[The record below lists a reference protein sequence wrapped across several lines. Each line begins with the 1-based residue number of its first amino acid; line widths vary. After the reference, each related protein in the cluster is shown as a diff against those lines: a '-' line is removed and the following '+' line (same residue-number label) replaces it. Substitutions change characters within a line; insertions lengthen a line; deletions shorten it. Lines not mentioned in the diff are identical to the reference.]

1 MTSFSARAADLFR
14 RPRLLGSPAAVA
26 FLAAALMVA
35 LGTWQIWR
43 GRQAA
48 LADAQA
54 DTRNLARS
62 LIQHTARSIEA
73 ADLILSGVVDH
84 IESGALADRS
94 ALRSF
99 LQRRLGLITH
109 VSGLSV
115 QDTQGNWLSDSL
127 DGPPLPINSGD
138 RPYFVHHQADPSRT
152 LHIDAPMRSRRSG
165 RIIVPLSQ
173 RWNGP
178 DGQFGG
184 VVVASLMPEHFQAFY
199 RDLGVGER
207 GSISLLDADG
217 TLLVRHPHDDRSVGR
232 DLSGTDLFRQALPQ
246 AMSGVFR
253 ARSSLDGEERIVAY
267 ERLEAYPL
275 VVTVARSVPETL
287 ATWRHDALIDGF
299 ALGVAAATLCGLGIG
314 LARHQRRTVAAERAV
329 RASEARFRLLSEHAL
344 DMIVWADLDTTRRYV
359 SPASRDLLGY
369 EPETLIGTKPL
380 DSVHPD
386 DCGACAEVLTDLARG
401 RRDTATSRLRYRR
414 RDGSYIWVEAKFRLL
429 RDPAGTPTGYV
440 AVVRDVSERQ
450 RHKEALERAAEA
462 AEQASQA
469 KTDFLASMSHEIRTP
484 LNGILGYTEMLLDDD
499 ALSENQRRQAE
510 RIQSA
515 GSALL
520 TIVDDLLDFSKVEAG
535 QIDLD
540 LQPFRLGAL
549 IDNTVSIIRGAA
561 GAKDIGVAVA
571 VAPEVPAVLVGDH
584 GRLRQILLNLLNNA
598 VKFTPAGSVTLSVT
612 RDPATRMLRFSVADT
627 GIGIPEDR
635 QNRLFQRFSQVDGSI
650 RRRFGGTGLGLA
662 ISKTLVERMGGT
674 IGVESR
680 AGAGAT
686 FWFTVPLDE
695 AEAEAAAP
703 AVPVACRAASPARL
717 LLVEDLEINRDLAR
731 AVLEAAGHHVDLATD
746 GVEAVRA
753 VQDRAYDLVL
763 MDVQMPGMDGLTA
776 TRHIRAL
783 PGPAGRVPI
792 IAMTANI
799 LPKQIEALREAGMD
813 GHVGKPFKR
822 ADLAGLIARHRA
834 RPADEP
840 AGLVDPAAFAAVR
853 DLLGAE
859 RTEAL
864 LALLAAELTERMD
877 ATDPDRERLARDAHA
892 MMSAAGALGFADL
905 SALCREIEQAAIGSH
920 DLSTQD
926 LEPLL
931 GRFDVARR
939 TALGEIARL
948 RDAARR
954 VQEPTA

>member
-1 MTSFSARAADLFR
+1 MTSLSAWAAGLLR
-14 RPRLLGSPAAVA
+14 RPRLLGSPAVVA
-26 FLAAALMVA
+26 YLAAALMLSIGA
-35 LGTWQIWR
+35 WQIWR
-43 GRQAA
+43 GREAA

-84 IESGALADRS
+84 IESGALADPA
-94 ALRSF
+94 ALKAH
-99 LQRRLGLITH
+99 LQRRLALITH

-115 QDTQGNWLSDSL
+115 QDAQGDWISDSL
-127 DGPPLPINSGD
+127 GEPVVPINSGD
-138 RPYFVHHQADPSRT
+138 RPYFLHHRTTPSRD
-152 LHIDAPMRSRRSG
+152 LHVDAPMLSRRSG
-165 RIIVPLSQ
+165 RIIVPLSR

-184 VVVASLMPEHFQAFY
+184 VVVASLTPGHFQAFY

-207 GSISLLDADG
+207 GSIALLDADG
-217 TLLVRHPHDDRSVGR
+217 TLLVRHPYDVRTVGR
-232 DLSGTDLFRQALPQ
+232 DLSGTDLFRRALPQ
-246 AMSGVFR
+246 ARSGVFR

-267 ERLEAYPL
+267 ERLDAYPL

-287 ATWRHDALIDGF
+287 TAWRDDALIDGL
-299 ALGVAAATLCGLGIG
+299 ALTIAATTLCGLGIG
-314 LARHQRRTVAAERAV
+314 LARHQRRIAEAEQAV

-344 DMIVWADLDTTRRYV
+344 DMIVWADLDTVRRYV
-359 SPASRDLLGY
+359 SPASREVLGY
-369 EPETLIGTKPL
+369 EPEALIGTKPL

-386 DCGACAEVLTDLARG
+386 DRGGWAAMLSDLTGG

-414 RDGSYIWVEAKFRLL
+414 QDGAYIWVEAKYRLL
-429 RDPAGTPTGYV
+429 RDAAGTPTGYV

-450 RHKEALERAAEA
+450 RHKEALEQAAEA
-462 AEQASQA
+462 AEQASRA
-469 KTDFLASMSHEIRTP
+469 KSDFLASMSHEIRTP
-484 LNGILGYTEMLLDDD
+484 LNGILGYTELLLDDA
-499 ALSENQRRQAE
+499 ALSEGQRRQAE

-520 TIVDDLLDFSKVEAG
+520 TIVDDLLDFSKIEAG

-561 GAKDIGVAVA
+561 GAKDIAVTVT
-571 VAPEVPAVLVGDH
+571 VAPGVPAVLVGDH

-598 VKFTPAGSVTLSVT
+598 VKFTPAGAVTLAVT
-612 RDPATRMLRFSVADT
+612 REAATRMLRFTVADT
-627 GIGIPEDR
+627 GIGIPEELQD
-635 QNRLFQRFSQVDGSI
+635 RLFQRFSQVDGSI

-686 FWFTVPLDE
+686 FWFTVALDE
-695 AEAEAAAP
+695 AETEAAAP
-703 AVPVACRAASPARL
+703 AAPETSGEAAPADL
-717 LLVEDLEINRDLAR
+717 LLVEDLEINRELAR
-731 AVLEAAGHHVDLATD
+731 AVLEAAGHRVDLAVD

-753 VQDRAYDLVL
+753 VQKRAYDLVL
-763 MDVQMPGMDGLTA
+763 MDVQMPGMDGLAA

-783 PGPAGRVPI
+783 PGPVGRVPI
-792 IAMTANI
+792 VAMTANV
-799 LPKQIEALREAGMD
+799 LPEQVAALREAGMD

-822 ADLAGLIARHRA
+822 ADLAAVIARYRA
-834 RPADEP
+834 KRAEG
-840 AGLVDPAAFAAVR
+840 AEGRVDPAAFAAVH

-859 RTEAL
+859 RVDGL
-864 LALLAAELTERMD
+864 LALLAAELAHRVD
-877 ATDPDRERLARDAHA
+877 GTDPDRDQLGRDAHA
-892 MMSAAGALGFADL
+892 MVSAAGMLGFANL
-905 SALCREIEQAAIGSH
+905 SALCREIEQAAREAH
-920 DLSTQD
+920 DLG
-926 LEPLL
+926 PLL
-931 GRFDVARR
+931 ARFGAARR
-939 TALGEIARL
+939 TALAEIARL
-948 RDAARR
+948 RGAERR
-954 VQEPTA
+954 LQEPTA